1 LQGTIPFSILL
12 ANSIVQNGHGSLPLL
27 AESKKSFVIM
37 KTISITIGLIVG
49 ISGLLFNF

>member
-1 LQGTIPFSILL
+1 M

-37 KTISITIGLIVG
+37 KIINILVGLFVG
-49 ISGLLFNF
+49 VVGLLFNF